1 MRLPGFQKNVDAV
14 DIVDNNKVFS
24 IKYLESAIVYDKLR
38 QKNIHNKVKI
48 IHRRGAKECNLL
60 LWIMWITKFPEDFR
74 LFSVHLLPP

>member
-38 QKNIHNKVKI
+38 QKNIHSK
-48 IHRRGAKECNLL
+48 
-60 LWIMWITKFPEDFR
+60 TKNYPQKR
-74 LFSVHLLPP
+74 SGKKQPISVDNVDN